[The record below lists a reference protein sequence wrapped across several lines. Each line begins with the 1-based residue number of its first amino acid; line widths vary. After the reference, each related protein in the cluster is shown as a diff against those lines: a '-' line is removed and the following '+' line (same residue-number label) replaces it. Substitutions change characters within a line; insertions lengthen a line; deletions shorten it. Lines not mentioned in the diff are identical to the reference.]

1 MSRRECSTCG
11 TPLGP
16 DSMAVPLEALRLA
29 VDLVSP
35 GMTRPATA
43 DEMTEIVIPG
53 VLETADAFATWL
65 ARVL

>member
-1 MSRRECSTCG
+1 
-11 TPLGP
+11 
-16 DSMAVPLEALRLA
+16 MAVPLEALRLA